1 MTETD
6 LLKLL
11 DNIVSLSL
19 LLLVWQMERKRSE
32 RLEAKNDR
40 VFEVFMD
47 EHKQRINSKNNAQD
61 V

>member
-1 MTETD
+1 MNETD
-6 LLKLL
+6 LFKLL

-40 VFEVFMD
+40 FVEVFID
-47 EHKQRINSKNNAQD
+47 EHKARQQIRNEPPT
-61 V
+61 